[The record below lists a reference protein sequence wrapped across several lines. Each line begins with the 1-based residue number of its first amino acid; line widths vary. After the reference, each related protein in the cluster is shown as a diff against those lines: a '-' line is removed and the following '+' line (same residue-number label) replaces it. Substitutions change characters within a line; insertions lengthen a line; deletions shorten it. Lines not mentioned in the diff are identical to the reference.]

1 MEAISNLEL
10 QNFEKYLDQKDLRI
24 RELEKE
30 NIGLKSKMKTIN
42 LDYADL
48 QRKLNTL
55 IDQSDQLTIEYRQM
69 ETKAKDQ
76 EKQIK
81 TEHYDQ
87 LASAAKS
94 NTKIVDELK

>member
-1 MEAISNLEL
+1 M
-10 QNFEKYLDQKDLRI
+10 
-24 RELEKE
+24 EKE
-30 NIGLKSKMKTIN
+30 NIGLKSKLKTIN

-48 QRKLNTL
+48 QMKLNTL

-76 EKQIK
+76 EKHIK

-87 LASAAKS
+87 LASAARA
-94 NTKIVDELK
+94 NTKIVDDLK